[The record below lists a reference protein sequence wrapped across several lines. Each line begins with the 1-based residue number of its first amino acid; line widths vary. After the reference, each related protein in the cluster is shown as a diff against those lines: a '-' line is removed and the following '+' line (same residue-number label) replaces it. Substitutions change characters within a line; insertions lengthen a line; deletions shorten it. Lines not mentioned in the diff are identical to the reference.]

1 MHLYFDFYHYKS
13 GAVGTDKK
21 QMTRDVLKV
30 NADESE
36 ILTIIARSLTLQSE
50 KD

>member
-13 GAVGTDKK
+13 GTVGTDKK